1 MKAIRRVVLLLLVA
15 ISAFMLFGCEKGE
28 EGLNFEKTPDG
39 KGYIVAKY
47 IGEEKEVIV
56 PAKHE
61 GLPVVAIGASAFSGC
76 TKMES
81 IVLPESIQLIE
92 EYAFY
97 RCTKLLD
104 IHIPSGVKVIENNA
118 FKNCEHLRYIY
129 LPDTLESLGATAFA
143 YCSRI
148 TEINIDDANT
158 VYYDKDNCLFES
170 DSKTLVLGCQ
180 YSVIPE
186 DDSVTSI
193 GASAFC
199 GAKFLESIKIPSNI
213 TKIDAQAFQD
223 CSGLKAVYLSKSIT
237 EIGEYAFFGCIGL
250 DVVYY
255 EGTRLQWDA
264 ISVKDYNY
272 HFSGASIYC
281 EADISK

>member
-1 MKAIRRVVLLLLVA
+1 MKAIRRIVLLLCVA
-15 ISAFMLFGCEKGE
+15 ISAFMLFGCKKSE

-39 KGYIVAKY
+39 KGYIVTKY
-47 IGEEKEVIV
+47 IGEDKEVIV

-61 GLPVVAIGASAFSGC
+61 GLPVVAIGECAFEGC
-76 TKMES
+76 SKMEN

-97 RCTKLLD
+97 RCNKLLD
-104 IHIPSGVKVIENNA
+104 VRIPSGVKVIENNA
-118 FKNCEHLRYIY
+118 FKSCEYLRYIY

-158 VYYDKDNCLFES
+158 VYHDKDNCLIES
-170 DSKTLVLGCQ
+170 ESKTLVLGCQ

-186 DDSVTSI
+186 DGSVTSI

-199 GAKFLESIKIPSNI
+199 GAKFLETLKLSSNI
-213 TKIDAQAFQD
+213 TKVGANAFEG
-223 CSGLKAVYLSKSIT
+223 CYALRTIYLAKSVK
-237 EIGEYAFFGCIGL
+237 EIGESAFLNCFGL
-250 DVVYY
+250 DAVYY
-255 EGTRLQWDA
+255 EGTLMQWNE
-264 ISVKDYNY
+264 ISVSDLNY
-272 HFSGASIYC
+272 HFKGASIYC
-281 EADISK
+281 ESDI